1 MPVTIAAGDQL
12 GARAR
17 ADGAVDVYKNGALV
31 GTATVASAWPY
42 RANGG
47 RIGLW
52 TINANATIFD
62 TMGGGVRE

>member
-1 MPVTIAAGDQL
+1 
-12 GARAR
+12 
-17 ADGAVDVYKNGALV
+17 VYKNGALV